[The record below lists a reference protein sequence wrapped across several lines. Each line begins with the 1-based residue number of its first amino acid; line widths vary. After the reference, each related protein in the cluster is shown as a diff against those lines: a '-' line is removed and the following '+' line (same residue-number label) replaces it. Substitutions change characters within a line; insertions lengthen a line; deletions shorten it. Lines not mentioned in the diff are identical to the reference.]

1 MKKILLYLIL
11 VMAVGMAGIVAYVS
25 VGGLLKVFS
34 GAGTLGLLFFSSIE
48 IAKIVATSA
57 IHTYGK
63 KIGFIYNVLLSLG
76 IGIAM
81 LITSIGI
88 YGFLSSTYK
97 ETFMKLENVEA
108 QASVL
113 IKQRDAVQK
122 QIDNIDKEKE
132 IINRSISELNSGLSN
147 NIVQYKDSKTG
158 QIITNTSQSKNKSIG
173 KQLVDNR
180 DRLNKIEIKSDELN
194 TKLFDLDNKI
204 TEVSL
209 GNDSAAEL
217 GPLKYLSEVTGKS
230 MDEVMKYFIFLLII
244 IGDPMAVLM
253 VIVFNKVVRSEEEE
267 RTVETKKPWLSNIKN
282 LITNSKNITPMVL
295 EEITPDELNDND
307 DTIIQEEIKAIEPI
321 DKNLIDDLIANTY
334 NVSITETTKQENEAP
349 IQEAYIEEPDVIEET
364 LKEIAKKEVLK
375 EIDIDEIKETRERGF
390 SVVVPN
396 RRTNHSVDRIGS
408 NKEIRDKNSD
418 TLFFKRNR

>member
-1 MKKILLYLIL
+1 
-11 VMAVGMAGIVAYVS
+11 MAGIVAYVS

-267 RTVETKKPWLSNIKN
+267 PTVETKKTWLSNIKN